1 MEIQTKKIGFFK
13 RVWIAI
19 FKLEDYGT
27 FLDESFKKAVK
38 YLFCL
43 VLFISLIAALFNGY
57 KSYDGTQRL
66 INYIIE
72 DLPDFSF
79 KGGILEFERNTY
91 AYDEEFGTRLFVETD
106 KNLSDARLQDYKD
119 KSLNTDTTVVLFR
132 DGFFIRI
139 DENEI
144 TDKYINGL
152 SSMEETKGIIETEQ
166 TKADL
171 VEGLGTY
178 SKAQL
183 YGSAVISNFVAI
195 FIQLFLTTIGNWIMV
210 LAFGYIVS
218 TFAGVRFKFSPL
230 AGLAVYAITLST
242 VLIGVYSVVY
252 TYTRFVISRFD
263 LMYTLIAYI
272 YIVAAI
278 FMIKYDLIKQ
288 SEELQK
294 IIEVQKQV
302 RKELQEEEEEKKR
315 EEEKKEEEKK
325 EEKEDTGEE
334 KTNDESN
341 EPEINSNNEP
351 DGSEI

>member
-315 EEEKKEEEKK
+315 EEEKKEGKK

>member
-1 MEIQTKKIGFFK
+1 MEVQTKKIGFFK

-38 YLFCL
+38 YLLCL
-43 VLFISLIAALFNGY
+43 VLFVSLVAALFNGY
-57 KSYDGTQRL
+57 QSYKGTQRL
-66 INYIIE
+66 INYIKE

-79 KGGILEFERNTY
+79 KEGILTFTENAY
-91 AYDEEFGTRLFVETD
+91 AYDEEFGTRLFIETD
-106 KNLSDARLQDYKD
+106 KNLSDARLQDYRD
-119 KSLNTDTTVVLFR
+119 KSLTTDTTVALFR
-132 DGFFIRI
+132 DGFYVRI
-139 DENEI
+139 DENEL

-152 SSMEETKGIIETEQ
+152 STIEDTKELMNTEQ
-166 TKADL
+166 TKENL
-171 VEGLGTY
+171 VEGLGDY
-178 SKAQL
+178 SIAQL

-195 FIQLFLTTIGNWIMV
+195 FAQLFLTTIGNWIMV

-230 AGLAVYAITLST
+230 AGLAVYSITLST
-242 VLIGVYSVVY
+242 ALIGIYSVVY
-252 TYTRFVISRFD
+252 TYTRFVISHFD

-302 RKELQEEEEEKKR
+302 RKELEEEEEQKR
-315 EEEKKEEEKK
+315 K
-325 EEKEDTGEE
+325 EEKEKEEENKTDDEKE
-334 KTNDESN
+334 KTDEESN
-341 EPEINSNNEP
+341 EPEIDGNNEP

>member
-315 EEEKKEEEKK
+315 EEEKKEE
-325 EEKEDTGEE
+325 KEDTGEE